1 MPREESNS
9 APSPHHS
16 RRRRAA
22 ETGGS
27 ASAASHPIAFDQK
40 LTTSNRKSF
49 NLIFYRF
56 RSIFLRTRNHKILI
70 FSLSLLSYQWG
81 WISSLLYVNKV
92 LICVFNCVQE
102 ENKHKQHDANWY
114 ELCIYYVKEYN
125 SFITWYLNWKL
136 IFKKQPSR

>member
-81 WISSLLYVNKV
+81 WISSLGYFMSIKSSYVC
-92 LICVFNCVQE
+92 LTVFRRKINTNSMTQTGMSFVFIMLKSTTALSLDTLT
-102 ENKHKQHDANWY
+102 EN
-114 ELCIYYVKEYN
+114 
-125 SFITWYLNWKL
+125 
-136 IFKKQPSR
+136 